1 MIRSERGFTLIEM
14 LVALAVFSLAA
25 LALLRLQ
32 GVTLRTAADLD
43 RRTLAQ
49 LSARNLA
56 VETLTDPSPP
66 TLGQASGV
74 LDNGGRQLAWSRT
87 VARDTDPRFL
97 IVTISVGAAPGAS
110 PAVLT
115 VLRPAT

>member
-1 MIRSERGFTLIEM
+1 M

-25 LALLRLQ
+25 LALMRLQ

-43 RRTLAQ
+43 RRAVAQ
-49 LSARNLA
+49 LTARNMAVEVLTDPTAPALGDAGGVVTNGGRNLA
-56 VETLTDPSPP
+56 WT
-66 TLGQASGV
+66 
-74 LDNGGRQLAWSRT
+74 RT

-97 IVTISVGAAPGAS
+97 LVTFTVGAEAGAS

-115 VLRPAT
+115 VLRRAQ